1 MASSKNKILKFYTF
15 SFHKLPIFKNKN
27 TIFTFIYV
35 FKKQRYKIHST
46 FNFLDYQR
54 LYRDNEMS
62 TSESSNRWETN
73 DNGLNA
79 GSQFQRGN
87 DVYWTLQSRTKHNPH
102 RYLID
107 ENVRGRDDSVDG
119 NRKNIED
126 LYSTPNKNSNLKT
139 TPLGFEFFSPV
150 AQKFYNEKIVE
161 EKVTCDADINVVMSP
176 IDPRNNG
183 VFLTSTPQK
192 NPNFSV
198 MSPSKTS
205 MTEEL
210 RSRLKLQ
217 HPGIR
222 SHGNSPLNSGRSTP
236 KGIFEPHSS
245 RSRHSWS
252 SNNVEVPQTC
262 LDRLGTPKTSLMDFK
277 KLLLNKNTSKPGK
290 ISAVQQLQL
299 SKSNV
304 QSPPLAVNTSN
315 INILDLSG
323 SPKTLFATRRQIR
336 QGQFGNNLSNSPTK
350 SMTSGKQISGK
361 HGWRLNNMRTDVI
374 STAIP
379 ELPNENSREEEDIL
393 NANKEKK
400 VNPKSPEIIIRDE
413 NVPEVSV
420 VEDAVKVLKIKENIF
435 MKQQENNFTKTEI
448 QEHKK
453 HNFQQQ
459 PHQQY
464 QQHQHQQQHNQIQL
478 NRAQFL
484 FGASS
489 ATSNNNKTAVF
500 TSGGHYSGIVT
511 TKDSTIINNNT
522 PSLETAL

>member
-1 MASSKNKILKFYTF
+1 MYIII
-15 SFHKLPIFKNKN
+15 HKN
-27 TIFTFIYV
+27 TTLLYMSLKAAVIKFN
-35 FKKQRYKIHST
+35 ST

-62 TSESSNRWETN
+62 SSQSSNRWETN
-73 DNGLNA
+73 DNGLNSHGA
-79 GSQFQRGN
+79 HFQRGN
-87 DVYWTLQSRTKHNPH
+87 DVYWTLQSRTRHNPH
-102 RYLID
+102 RYLMD
-107 ENVRGRDDSVDG
+107 DNVRSRDDSVGG
-119 NRKNIED
+119 NRQNIED
-126 LYSTPNKNSNLKT
+126 LYSTPNKNGNLKT

-150 AQKFYNEKIVE
+150 AQQFYNEKIVE
-161 EKVTCDADINVVMSP
+161 EKVTCADADISVVMSP

-183 VFLTSTPQK
+183 VFSTSTPQK

-236 KGIFEPHSS
+236 KGIFEPQSS

-252 SNNVEVPQTC
+252 SNNVEIPQTC

-304 QSPPLAVNTSN
+304 QSPPPGLNQSN
-315 INILDLSG
+315 INILDLSS

-350 SMTSGKQISGK
+350 SMTSGK

-379 ELPNENSREEEDIL
+379 ELPNENSREEEESL

-400 VNPKSPEIIIRDE
+400 INLKSPEIKIREE

-435 MKQQENNFTKTEI
+435 MKQQENNFTRTEI

-459 PHQQY
+459 QP

-511 TKDSTIINNNT
+511 TKDSTIVNNNT